1 MLGTCS
7 APWTLILGFEKNP
20 GDGRNKREKNRW
32 GKKDKKKHL
41 GVSGKHVSRTHKKW
55 TCWYVNFSNEYS
67 VCVYLCVCVCFSSL
81 EDFFA
86 GEKLTVSNGILTLA
100 AFTTWRKTSEDGDS
114 HVGPQEFIDG
124 CLRLKGPARSI
135 DVQH

>member
-1 MLGTCS
+1 MCQEHTKSGHVGMSIFQTN
-7 APWTLILGFEKNP
+7 TL
-20 GDGRNKREKNRW
+20 
-32 GKKDKKKHL
+32 
-41 GVSGKHVSRTHKKW
+41 
-55 TCWYVNFSNEYS
+55 YV
-67 VCVYLCVCVCFSSL
+67 CICVCVCFSSL

>member
-1 MLGTCS
+1 MSIFQTN
-7 APWTLILGFEKNP
+7 TL
-20 GDGRNKREKNRW
+20 
-32 GKKDKKKHL
+32 
-41 GVSGKHVSRTHKKW
+41 
-55 TCWYVNFSNEYS
+55 Y
-67 VCVYLCVCVCFSSL
+67 VYLCVFL
-81 EDFFA
+81 IFGRFLNP